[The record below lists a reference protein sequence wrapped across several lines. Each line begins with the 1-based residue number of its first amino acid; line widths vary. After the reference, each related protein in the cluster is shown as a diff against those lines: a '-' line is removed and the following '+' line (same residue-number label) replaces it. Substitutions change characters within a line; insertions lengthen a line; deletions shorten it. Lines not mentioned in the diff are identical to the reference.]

1 MPSRPRRVRLED
13 VAAQAK
19 VSTATASLVL
29 REKPGPSDTTR
40 IAVTDAARTLGYRA
54 NRTAS
59 LLASR
64 RNRLLGVMMD
74 VSNPFHAELL
84 GDLHAAADEGGYDV
98 VVSPLTRMRDEQRAV
113 ETLIDSR
120 VEALLLMGPT
130 LSDTALSALAVEQPV
145 VVIGRRVSAAGVDVV
160 RAADDIGVAL
170 AVQHLVELGHCAIA
184 FVDGPRGAIAM
195 LRRKGYRAAMKRL
208 VGPDASW
215 VVSGGDT
222 EDAGSAA
229 ISALL
234 PSDRRPTALV
244 VFNDRAALGVL
255 DRLRRDGVDVPRQM
269 SVVGYDDSPI
279 ARLATVDLTTV
290 SQAPEAMAVA
300 AVKAA
305 IEHLEDGI
313 VAPVDVVLDPHL
325 VVRATTSAPFG

>member
-13 VAAQAK
+13 VAAHAK

-29 REKPGPSDTTR
+29 RGRPGPSEATR
-40 IAVTDAARTLGYRA
+40 VAVLDAARALGYRA
-54 NRTAS
+54 NRSAS
-59 LLASR
+59 LLASHR
-64 RNRLLGVMMD
+64 SRLLGVTMD

-84 GDLHAAADEGGYDV
+84 GDLHAAADEAGYDI
-98 VVSPLTRMRDEQRAV
+98 VVSPLTRRRDERRAV

-145 VVIGRRVSAAGVDVV
+145 VVIGRRVSASGVDVV
-160 RAADDIGVAL
+160 RAADDLGVAL
-170 AVQHLVELGHCAIA
+170 AVGHLVELGHCAIA
-184 FVDGPRGAIAM
+184 FVDGPRGAIAR
-195 LRRKGYRAAMKRL
+195 LRRKGYLSAMRRL
-208 VGPDASW
+208 VGADASW
-215 VVSGGDT
+215 VVPGGDT

-234 PSDRRPTALV
+234 PPNRRPTALM

-255 DRLRRDGVDVPRQM
+255 DRLRREGVDVPRQM

-305 IEHLEDGI
+305 IEHLEDGRTE
-313 VAPVDVVLDPHL
+313 PVDVVLDPHL
-325 VVRATTSAPFG
+325 VVRATTAAP